1 MELRQAVLEYD
12 HQYNCFFIEDLNT
25 FHGTYVNECRVQNSK
40 VKLNHGDIIRFG
52 HGKLN
57 FSPINFCLSSISAR
71 NNNFNGLDKISNRD
85 CIGLKFLFLSWA
97 MSDVRLLFW
106 VMDLMKKTIFY
117 LPFSLDNGTYISIIF
132 RWAKI

>member
-97 MSDVRLLFW
+97 MSDVRPLLQALSHGFFENNFKTS
-106 VMDLMKKTIFY
+106 KKLRLLAI
-117 LPFSLDNGTYISIIF
+117 LIRI
-132 RWAKI
+132 